1 MRRYSAVLFDVDG
14 TLIDSAP
21 GILETLRLTFAR
33 MGTDV
38 SGVDLRQ
45 YMGPPLRRTFG
56 EYYTDPAAVERAVEI
71 YRASYREKGSHMCAL
86 YPGVA
91 DMLQTLHGAG
101 VALYTATSKPVAVV
115 TPMLEA
121 LGIAGFFACIG
132 GASLDAARDT
142 KTDVIRYVLSRRTA
156 ADGAALMV
164 GDRRDDMQ
172 GARDCGLDAAGVLY
186 GYGTAAELRPFHP
199 VLLAEDCPQLTR
211 FILDGEER

>member
-1 MRRYSAVLFDVDG
+1 MSQYSAVLFDVDG

-38 SGVDLRQ
+38 SGVDLRR

-56 EYYTDPAAVERAVEI
+56 EYYADPADVERAVEI

-91 DMLQTLHGAG
+91 AMLQRLHAAG
-101 VALYTATSKPVAVV
+101 VTLCTATSKPVAVV
-115 TPMLEA
+115 APMLEE
-121 LGIAGFFACIG
+121 LGIAGLFDEIG

-142 KTDVIRYVLSRRTA
+142 KTDVIRYVLARRRP
-156 ADGAALMV
+156 ADGAVLMV

-186 GYGTAAELRPFHP
+186 GYGTAAELQPFHP
-199 VLLAEDCPQLTR
+199 VLLAQDCPQLTR
-211 FILDGEER
+211 FILDGEQ